1 MIQTLGFW
9 WNIAYEEE
17 DKERAKEARGKARRQ
32 EEERK
37 REKEDRKR
45 TEKGQK
51 KERKRKEREKR
62 SRSGLGCFVIL
73 SLLWLR
79 YGSPHRSHISK
90 ELKLKAERKDEGG
103 RKNERNRMQREKKE
117 AGGQIYL
124 PRKKGDAFSFSGQ
137 ASIPNPFSPK
147 SFTSI
152 DDQLVVGS
160 SSTWSSSPFWATC
173 ESKKL
178 THTWPSLKYWNPKSN
193 GCENQFTPW
202 FHDIIW
208 YNGHELSYSNLGYP
222 ESNPTKGI
230 FCPVSSQ
237 SRLRRD
243 KQRLGLPRPTSPV
256 A

>member
-1 MIQTLGFW
+1 MVAKPAGASPSRPLLHSSEVPPPPKIDATSERWFKRLGFGGILLW
-9 WNIAYEEE
+9 GRGQG
-17 DKERAKEARGKARRQ
+17 RAKEARGKARRQ

-45 TEKGQK
+45 TEKGKK
-51 KERKRKEREKR
+51 KERKREKVTVW
-62 SRSGLGCFVIL
+62 SRLFRNFVFAL
-73 SLLWLR
+73 ASLR
-79 YGSPHRSHISK
+79 ITHRSHISK

-193 GCENQFTPW
+193 GCENQFT
-202 FHDIIW
+202 HDSMI
-208 YNGHELSYSNLGYP
+208 
-222 ESNPTKGI
+222 
-230 FCPVSSQ
+230 
-237 SRLRRD
+237 
-243 KQRLGLPRPTSPV
+243 
-256 A
+256 